1 MDVATLGIEVTQ
13 KGVTATATALGKL
26 AEQSVKVTTS
36 VAALQGVLTTLS
48 STNLTNS
55 SVSIRQLAEALVTLS
70 RAMQTIEAT
79 SKSFGRVT
87 TSITSLSTAAEKLN
101 MSSAQFSSIDANL
114 KGLQST
120 LANMQGV
127 STPISNL
134 RAEISNL
141 QNNIK
146 NLKTSA
152 DAGINLSVKTG
163 NRVVSPAS
171 ASGGVDGNKIKS
183 EAEKAE
189 NSLYRL
195 GRTAATVRNTVFN
208 LFAFGG
214 ATALVGATV
223 KLADEMTL
231 LDARIKLV
239 SKDTADF
246 VRIQQGLLQIANSSG
261 QSIQDATA
269 NYARMAR
276 STEGMGISSDRL
288 LKVSDGL
295 SKAMVVGGESAGSFN
310 QAMIQLNQGLASG
323 VLRGQE
329 LNSVSEQSSQ
339 VFKAL
344 QIGLGKSAGELRK
357 FAKDGKLTS
366 EVVIQA
372 LEKGLPEV
380 TKQFDALPLTVERAS
395 NMLKNNFSVA
405 LNEVNKSGEYTT
417 NLAKSI
423 RNLANSFAEVT
434 PYAIKFASVLPEIA
448 GAAVLIGLGKLGQIL
463 VSNGAS
469 MVASAT
475 AARAKAQ
482 ADLQAARAAEASAL
496 AEMNKARA
504 LAAGGMASTSAVA
517 AERAYAAA
525 QVQTQAAMRATTVSA
540 QAVGT
545 AVSLANKAFMAVGG
559 IPTLIFGAIMLIVS
573 YWEQIKVAIMGA
585 SAAHDDYMKRQKA
598 MSTANTGVEIRN
610 EINAQTAHLEGLKK
624 QRASIEQKMSE
635 GGVQSGRAKS
645 LGVGPTAQALAKEKD
660 TLTDQIRETSLALD
674 RLENVRKAR
683 NKIVAEET
691 RAEIDKANEK
701 PTLREPIDEK
711 AQKEAEREAKRQAK
725 LAETL
730 GVKESKVEASIETY
744 KRNIEIL
751 KQGGT
756 VQEQLNKH
764 ETNAI
769 QLADQLNDVHDKQK
783 IASLQRRIAME
794 KEAGAL
800 LRQNESLEEYVKLSK
815 ESKIAAQE
823 SLQSLAD
830 ESAIRNLN
838 ADANAKI
845 LNDLKEEI
853 DLRKQL
859 ASIYNNDKLNKEEK
873 QKLAQQKVDESKA
886 RKNAFSP
893 EGGYGFVG
901 AGTGFE
907 NQDFIKQEQERQL
920 AMENDTYQKRL
931 DSINQ
936 FYSQKVG
943 LEEAQRAAEKTAAEA
958 HASAIAQIQ
967 QNMYQ
972 AQLQNANM
980 MLQSTGSVLGK
991 FSDLLKEAGLENSAL
1006 SKAVFIA
1013 QKAIA
1018 IGQAIVNTELAAT
1031 QALAYGGPAGPA
1043 MASAVRALGYTSVAI
1058 MTATSIM
1065 EAKNKFA
1072 KGAAFQG
1079 GNVVSTP
1086 TYFPM
1091 SGGKT
1096 GLMGEAGAEAVM
1108 PLSRAPDGSLGVR
1121 MDGGGGK
1128 SVVVNTPIS
1137 ISIESTGG
1145 DDKSTAQQ
1153 TANAVRAAVLTII
1166 QKEKMP
1172 GGSLYSR

>member
-1 MDVATLGIEVTQ
+1 M
-13 KGVTATATALGKL
+13 
-26 AEQSVKVTTS
+26 
-36 VAALQGVLTTLS
+36 
-48 STNLTNS
+48 
-55 SVSIRQLAEALVTLS
+55 
-70 RAMQTIEAT
+70 
-79 SKSFGRVT
+79 
-87 TSITSLSTAAEKLN
+87 
-101 MSSAQFSSIDANL
+101 
-114 KGLQST
+114 
-120 LANMQGV
+120 
-127 STPISNL
+127 
-134 RAEISNL
+134 
-141 QNNIK
+141 
-146 NLKTSA
+146 
-152 DAGINLSVKTG
+152 
-163 NRVVSPAS
+163 
-171 ASGGVDGNKIKS
+171 
-183 EAEKAE
+183 
-189 NSLYRL
+189 
-195 GRTAATVRNTVFN
+195 
-208 LFAFGG
+208 
-214 ATALVGATV
+214 
-223 KLADEMTL
+223 
-231 LDARIKLV
+231 
-239 SKDTADF
+239 
-246 VRIQQGLLQIANSSG
+246 
-261 QSIQDATA
+261 
-269 NYARMAR
+269 
-276 STEGMGISSDRL
+276 
-288 LKVSDGL
+288 
-295 SKAMVVGGESAGSFN
+295 
-310 QAMIQLNQGLASG
+310 

-372 LEKGLPEV
+372 LEKGLPAV

-463 VSNGAS
+463 VSNGAL

-482 ADLQAARAAEASAL
+482 ADLQAAQAAEASAL

-504 LAAGGMASTSAVA
+504 LAGGGMASTSAVA
-517 AERAYAAA
+517 AARAYAAA

-540 QAVGT
+540 QAMGT

-559 IPTLIFGAIMLIVS
+559 IPTLIVGAIMLIVF
-573 YWEQIKVAIMGA
+573 YWDQIKVAIMGA

-635 GGVQSGRAKS
+635 GGVQPAGRLARHD
-645 LGVGPTAQALAKEKD
+645 VGPTAQALAKEKD

-674 RLENVRKAR
+674 RLENIRKAR

-691 RAEIDKANEK
+691 SAEIDKANEK
-701 PTLREPIDEK
+701 PTLRKPIDEK

-893 EGGYGFVG
+893 EDGYGFVG

-980 MLQSTGSVLGK
+980 MLQSTGSVLGQ

-1043 MASAVRALGYTSVAI
+1043 MAAAVRALGYTSVAI

-1145 DDKSTAQQ
+1145 YDKSTAQQ

>member
-13 KGVTATATALGKL
+13 RGVASTATALGKL
-26 AEQSVKVTTS
+26 ADQSARVTTS
-36 VAALQGVLTTLS
+36 VAALQGVLDALS

-55 SVSIRQLAEALVTLS
+55 TVAIRQLAESLVTLS
-70 RAMQTIEAT
+70 GAMRTIDST
-79 SKSFGRVT
+79 SKSFGKVT

-101 MSSAQFSSIDANL
+101 MSSAQFALIDANL

-134 RAEISNL
+134 SAEIGKL

-152 DAGINLSVKTG
+152 DAGINLGVKTG

-214 ATALVGATV
+214 STALVGATV

-246 VRIQQGLLQIANSSG
+246 VRIQQDLLQIANSSG

-288 LKVSDGL
+288 LKISDGL

-372 LEKGLPEV
+372 LEKGLPSV
-380 TKQFDALPLTVERAS
+380 TEKFDKLPLTVERAS
-395 NMLKNNFSVA
+395 NMLKNNFAVA
-405 LNEVNKSGEYTT
+405 LNEVNKSEEYTT

-434 PYAIKFASVLPEIA
+434 PYAIEFASVLPEIA

-482 ADLQAARAAEASAL
+482 ADLQAAQAAEASAL

-525 QVQTQAAMRATTVSA
+525 QVQTRAAMRATTVSA
-540 QAVGT
+540 QAMGT

-559 IPTLIFGAIMLIVS
+559 IPTLIVGAIMLIVS
-573 YWEQIKVAIMGA
+573 YWDQIKVAIMGA

-598 MSTANTGVEIRN
+598 MSTANTGVEIKN
-610 EINAQTAHLEGLKK
+610 EIDAQTAHLEGLKK

-701 PTLREPIDEK
+701 PTLRKPIDEK

-815 ESKIAAQE
+815 ESKISAQE

-893 EGGYGFVG
+893 EDGYGFVG

-980 MLQSTGSVLGK
+980 MLQSTGSVLGQ

-1072 KGAAFQG
+1072 KCAAFQG

>member
-1 MDVATLGIEVTQ
+1 M
-13 KGVTATATALGKL
+13 
-26 AEQSVKVTTS
+26 
-36 VAALQGVLTTLS
+36 
-48 STNLTNS
+48 
-55 SVSIRQLAEALVTLS
+55 
-70 RAMQTIEAT
+70 
-79 SKSFGRVT
+79 
-87 TSITSLSTAAEKLN
+87 
-101 MSSAQFSSIDANL
+101 
-114 KGLQST
+114 
-120 LANMQGV
+120 
-127 STPISNL
+127 
-134 RAEISNL
+134 
-141 QNNIK
+141 
-146 NLKTSA
+146 
-152 DAGINLSVKTG
+152 
-163 NRVVSPAS
+163 
-171 ASGGVDGNKIKS
+171 
-183 EAEKAE
+183 
-189 NSLYRL
+189 
-195 GRTAATVRNTVFN
+195 
-208 LFAFGG
+208 
-214 ATALVGATV
+214 
-223 KLADEMTL
+223 
-231 LDARIKLV
+231 
-239 SKDTADF
+239 
-246 VRIQQGLLQIANSSG
+246 
-261 QSIQDATA
+261 
-269 NYARMAR
+269 
-276 STEGMGISSDRL
+276 
-288 LKVSDGL
+288 
-295 SKAMVVGGESAGSFN
+295 
-310 QAMIQLNQGLASG
+310 

-372 LEKGLPEV
+372 LEKGLPSV
-380 TKQFDALPLTVERAS
+380 TEKFDKLPPTVERAS
-395 NMLKNNFSVA
+395 NMLKNNFAVA

-463 VSNGAS
+463 VSNGAL

-482 ADLQAARAAEASAL
+482 ADLQAAQAAEASAL

-540 QAVGT
+540 QAMGT

-559 IPTLIFGAIMLIVS
+559 IPTLIVGAIMLIVF
-573 YWEQIKVAIMGA
+573 YWDQIKVAIMGA

-635 GGVQSGRAKS
+635 GGVRAKS
-645 LGVGPTAQALAKEKD
+645 LDVGPTAQALAKEKD
-660 TLTDQIRETSLALD
+660 TLTDQIRETSLALY
-674 RLENVRKAR
+674 RLENIRKAR

-691 RAEIDKANEK
+691 SAEINKANEK
-701 PTLREPIDEK
+701 PTLRKPIDGK

-893 EGGYGFVG
+893 EDGYGFVG

-980 MLQSTGSVLGK
+980 MLQSTGSILGQ

-1031 QALAYGGPAGPA
+1031 QALVYGGPAGPA
-1043 MASAVRALGYTSVAI
+1043 MAAAVRALGYTSVAI

-1145 DDKSTAQQ
+1145 YDKSTAQQ